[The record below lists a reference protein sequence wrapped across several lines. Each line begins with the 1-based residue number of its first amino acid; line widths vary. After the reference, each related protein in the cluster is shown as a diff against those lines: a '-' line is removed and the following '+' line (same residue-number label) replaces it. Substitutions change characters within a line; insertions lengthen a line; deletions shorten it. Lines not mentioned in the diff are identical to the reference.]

1 MEYNL
6 ESSIFL
12 LEKKYN
18 KVFTDYEELSLLL
31 NKHFQIKITK
41 DELYN
46 YEDNYYSQ
54 LEKEDRELILK
65 NVMQ

>member
-1 MEYNL
+1 MNHNL
-6 ESSIFL
+6 SSSIFL

-18 KVFTDYEELSLLL
+18 KVFTDYEELASLL
-31 NKHFQIKITK
+31 NKHFQMNTTKEEIT
-41 DELYN
+41 N
-46 YEDNYYSQ
+46 FEDNYYSQ